1 MLKRLLPI
9 LIAVALVG
17 CKNQQLKQTEVGSG
31 KFAVNKQVEAKVDS
45 LLSLMTLEEKIGQ
58 LNQLSGNGE
67 VTGPISFPAEYMEA
81 LRKGLVGSMLN
92 INGAAYTYK
101 VQKVAVEESRL
112 HIPLI
117 FGYDVIH
124 GYKTIFPIPLGEAAS
139 WDMEAIEKSARVA
152 AIEASAAGQHW
163 TFAPMVDIA
172 RDPRWGRVMEG
183 AGEDPFFGSAVARA
197 RV

>member
-1 MLKRLLPI
+1 MKKMLKRLLPI

-124 GYKTIFPIPLGEAAS
+124 
-139 WDMEAIEKSARVA
+139 
-152 AIEASAAGQHW
+152 
-163 TFAPMVDIA
+163 
-172 RDPRWGRVMEG
+172 
-183 AGEDPFFGSAVARA
+183 
-197 RV
+197 